1 MINKHKSVNMGSFT
15 RKTKMVLFVF
25 TSVFLCACTTFIYPI
40 IKYANYEKGEKEK
53 MSDKFY
59 MEFPMSINAYNY
71 FLIPCKINSNHSV
84 NLIVDTK
91 AVSLMKEEQINA
103 YNGKY
108 WGKLP
113 LNSKNAYGNS
123 FAISLYKFD
132 SFEINTY
139 PFGSYLFQKID
150 RDNIIY
156 DMIGDGVLGSN
167 ILSAAYWKF
176 SIDENL
182 VKVFSKNDSAA
193 ITKETAGFQK
203 IENGLTDNG
212 VDLCIQSLDKRHKF
226 TLDLGFSGEIEIDN
240 KLFNSMK
247 KHYPYTTINRLRKD
261 LETSTVNIFENIT
274 LSLDTFIITNCQL
287 VNITDVNGNYIGAEF
302 MRKFNFILMYNER
315 KNHIKQ
321 NHLYIKPVHTIDSK
335 KSDPY
340 ISKFGFDIGRRRD
353 KTMII
358 SLIENGT
365 EESFLQLGDEIL
377 DVDNGAF
384 DLSTENMTKNFI
396 SYSIKKD
403 SVSLRT
409 KDKGV
414 LILKK

>member
-1 MINKHKSVNMGSFT
+1 
-15 RKTKMVLFVF
+15 MVLFVF
-25 TSVFLCACTTFIYPI
+25 TSVLLCACNTYINIKPM
-40 IKYANYEKGEKEK
+40 IKYEKYEKVEKEK

-71 FLIPCKINSNHSV
+71 FLIPCKINSKHSV
-84 NLIVDTK
+84 NLIVDNK
-91 AVSLMKEEQINA
+91 CVSLMKEEQINA
-103 YNGKY
+103 YNGKH
-108 WGKLP
+108 WGNLP
-113 LNSKNAYGNS
+113 FKAKNAYGKKS
-123 FAISLYKFD
+123 AISLYKFD
-132 SFEINTY
+132 SFGINTY
-139 PFGSYLFQKID
+139 PFGSYLFKKID
-150 RDNIIY
+150 RSYMFY
-156 DMIGDGVLGSN
+156 DLAGDGVLGWN
-167 ILSAAYWKF
+167 ILYTACWKF

-182 VKVFSKNDSAA
+182 VKVFSENDSAA

-203 IENGLTDNG
+203 IENGLTNKG
-212 VDLCIQSLDKRHKF
+212 VDLCIQALDKRHKF
-226 TLDLGFSGEIEIDN
+226 TLDLGYSGEIEIDN

-247 KHYPYTTINRLRKD
+247 KHYPYTTVKRLRED
-261 LETSTVNIFENIT
+261 LDTSTVNIFENIT

-287 VNITDVNGNYIGAEF
+287 VNRADFNGNYIGVEF
-302 MRKFNFILMYNER
+302 MRRFNFILMYNDGKYMRQE
-315 KNHIKQ
+315 
-321 NHLYIKPVHTIDSK
+321 HLYIKPVHTIDSE

-340 ISKFGFDIGRRRD
+340 ISKFGLNIGRRGD
-353 KTMII
+353 KAMIV

-409 KDKGV
+409 KDKGI
-414 LILKK
+414 LILKNVDIFK